1 MHKPILYVKAG
12 CPWCLD
18 AMEYFKKENVA
29 LDIRDVRQSESDM
42 NTMKKLSG
50 QSLTPTFVL
59 DNCVI
64 ADFSIDEFKTAIRE
78 HPNALKAI
86 GINLN

>member
-1 MHKPILYVKAG
+1 MHKPILYIKAG

-42 NTMKKLSG
+42 NAMKKLSG

-59 DNCVI
+59 DNYVI
-64 ADFSIDEFKTAIRE
+64 ADFSIDEFKASIRE
-78 HPNALKAI
+78 HPDTLKAI